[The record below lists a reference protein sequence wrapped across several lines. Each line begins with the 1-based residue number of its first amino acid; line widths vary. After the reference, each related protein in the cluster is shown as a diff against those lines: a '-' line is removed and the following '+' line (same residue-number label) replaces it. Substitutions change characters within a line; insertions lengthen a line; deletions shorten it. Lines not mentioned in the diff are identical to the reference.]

1 MYIDLTQEYV
11 LEQPYDF
18 LGDFQDNPLDGWPTC
33 DTGISE
39 GWNEPF
45 NEEMVGLTTQ
55 ELNLDDIVENLGD
68 FDDLDDL
75 DDPGESEDLRAY
87 NHYLGNDDDDAQED
101 DEFYG
106 EYNPEDIF
114 EEQRIDPYDG
124 CWYTKRNFIDYY
136 SGKVEWDHQD
146 PKKILLRHEYHKF
159 CSVYWELNDRQ
170 FKFLFKHYSKTWL

>member
-1 MYIDLTQEYV
+1 
-11 LEQPYDF
+11 
-18 LGDFQDNPLDGWPTC
+18 
-33 DTGISE
+33 
-39 GWNEPF
+39 
-45 NEEMVGLTTQ
+45 MVGLTTQ

-75 DDPGESEDLRAY
+75 DDPGESGDLRAY
-87 NHYLGNDDDDAQED
+87 NHYLGNDASDNDDNDDDDDDNDDEATDPNYEPQEDDDAQED